1 MPYATIDKPSKYFNT
16 LTYTGDSVSPRTLTG
31 VGFQPDFV
39 WIRNRDQAGDSG
51 LYDAIRGTGNNK
63 DLVSE
68 TTGAEGA
75 GGGDG
80 YGYLSGFTSDGFAT
94 TTGSTAFNITN
105 TSGIKYVAW
114 NWLGANTTASNTSGT
129 ITSTV
134 SANTTSGF
142 SIIKFTASGSGNQS
156 VGHGLGVA
164 PKMFI
169 TKATSSSSSWNVYHA
184 SLNSSSPQDYYL
196 NLDLSNASSN
206 LSGVFGAGMTS
217 SVCGVGVG
225 VGISSGVT
233 YIGYAFAEVKGYS
246 KFGSYIGN
254 GSANGTFIYT
264 GFKPAFVLRRRTDSS
279 QDWLIQ
285 DNRRTGIN
293 QTTSYTSILKPNSNG
308 AELGFNE
315 IDILSNGFKCRASDT
330 HGNASGGNY
339 IYMAFADNP
348 FVSSKGI
355 PTTAR

>member
-1 MPYATIDKPSKYFNT
+1 MAYSTIDKPESYFNT
-16 LTYTGDSVSPRTLTG
+16 VL
-31 VGFQPDFV
+31 
-39 WIRNRDQAGDSG
+39 W
-51 LYDAIRGTGNNK
+51 TGNN
-63 DLVSE
+63 SSPRNI
-68 TTGAEGA
+68 TTGHATDFAWVKFRSSAFNHRLFDNVRGGSKKLISNNTDAEDTGA
-75 GGGDG
+75 TGDVTG
-80 YGYLSGFTSDGFAT
+80 FISTGFTIGSNINNSADGTLVGWSWVANG
-94 TTGSTAFNITN
+94 TG
-105 TSGIKYVAW
+105 V
-114 NWLGANTTASNTSGT
+114 SNTAGS

-246 KFGSYIGN
+246 KFGSYTGN
-254 GSANGTFIYT
+254 GSADGTFVYT
-264 GFKPAFVLRRRTDSS
+264 GFSPAFLMIKQTNTSGENWYMWDNKRATYNVA
-279 QDWLIQ
+279 
-285 DNRRTGIN
+285 DNRLYPN
-293 QTTSYTSILKPNSNG
+293 LSNSEDTTNL
-308 AELGFNE
+308 LF
-315 IDILSNGFKCRASDT
+315 DFLSNGFKLRST
-330 HGNASGGNY
+330 YTGFNQSGGTFV
-339 IYMAFADNP
+339 YMAFASNP
-348 FVSSKGI
+348 FVSSKSI